1 MIVTTYYDYRPDEL
15 CFVNRNLLAFRTDI
29 EEHDTTTEGG
39 EIHKQYSAHE
49 VRIFAPFSQ
58 NKLIE
63 AAMTALYGNDYE
75 NKLINEYNAANIGLY
90 DAETAAA
97 KVEAYNAFLSH
108 RISIK
113 RRIEELLTANDIA

>member
-1 MIVTTYYDYRPDEL
+1 
-15 CFVNRNLLAFRTDI
+15 
-29 EEHDTTTEGG
+29 
-39 EIHKQYSAHE
+39 
-49 VRIFAPFSQ
+49 
-58 NKLIE
+58 
-63 AAMTALYGNDYE
+63 MTALYGNDYE

-108 RISIK
+108 RISLK